1 MGENMDYLE
10 TTVLIAVS
18 LFTISV
24 MGYILVD
31 VARDVTHAARKE
43 HMQKKA
49 RAKVPNNV
57 VPFSRENSQ
66 KIRAIK

>member
-1 MGENMDYLE
+1 MDYLE

-18 LFTISV
+18 LFTISI

-31 VARDVTHAARKE
+31 VGKDVTSAARKE
-43 HMQKKA
+43 HKQKKA
-49 RAKVPNNV
+49 RAKVPDNV
-57 VPFSRENSQ
+57 VQFSREKPN